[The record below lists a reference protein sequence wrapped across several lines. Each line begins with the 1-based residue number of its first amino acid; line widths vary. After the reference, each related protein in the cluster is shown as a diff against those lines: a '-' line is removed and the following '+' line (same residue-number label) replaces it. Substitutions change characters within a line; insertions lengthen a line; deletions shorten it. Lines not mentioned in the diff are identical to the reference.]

1 MLTEQELQQ
10 QIRFIVHEIRN
21 QLSVSDVYCEIIRK
35 HLDKLNIES
44 ESIERA
50 LSCIQKSTKL
60 IANSLIDLRAINNFN
75 PNYHNINELITESID
90 LSKVYVYDKNITFSA
105 ELCENLRIYIDEKK
119 VLACLI
125 NIIKNA
131 IEAIE
136 TDGFVNIKTEVTEN
150 NLKILISNNGKPI
163 SKSDEKE
170 IFQDGFTTKKT
181 GSGIGLYLCKKAF
194 EEHGGT
200 LLLAKSDKKKTVF
213 EITIPLKD

>member
-35 HLDKLNIES
+35 HLEKLNIEN

-50 LSCIQKSTKL
+50 LSCIQKSSNL

-90 LSKVYVYDKNITFSA
+90 LSKVYIADKNITLSA
-105 ELCENLRIYIDEKK
+105 ELCENCRVYIDDKK
-119 VLACLI
+119 ILACLI

-131 IEAIE
+131 IESIE
-136 TDGFVNIKTEVTEN
+136 TNGFVNVKTEITAN

-163 SKSDEKE
+163 LKGNEKE

-181 GSGIGLYLCKKAF
+181 GSGIGLYLCKKTF
-194 EEHGGT
+194 EEHGGS
-200 LLLAKSDKKKTVF
+200 LHLAQSDNKKTVF
-213 EITIPLKD
+213 EIILPVKA